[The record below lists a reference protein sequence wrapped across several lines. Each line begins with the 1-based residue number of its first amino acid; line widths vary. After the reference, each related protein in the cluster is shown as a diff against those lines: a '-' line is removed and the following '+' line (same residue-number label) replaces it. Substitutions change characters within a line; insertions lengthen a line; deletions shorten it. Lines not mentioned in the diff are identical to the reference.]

1 MNHTVAGMNHIL
13 TGMSHICT
21 FKNLEFTSVYERKK
35 TLKEI

>member
-21 FKNLEFTSVYERKK
+21 FKNLVFTSVYERKK